1 MRCTEGVPSFSDA
14 ALALMAGPTPSEV
27 TQLLK
32 KATGGSGQALD
43 DLFPLVYDELR
54 RLARFQLRGEEE
66 RHTLQAT
73 ALVHEAYMRLVDR
86 TCLEVRDRAHFF
98 ALASKVI
105 RRLLVDYY
113 RRRRADKRGGNRLRV
128 TIDKA
133 VSPFAAP
140 SVDILALDEALEKLA
155 RLDERKSRVV
165 ELRFFG
171 GLSVEEAAA
180 VLGVSD
186 RTIEGD
192 WFFARAWLKKELEKS
207 D

>member
-1 MRCTEGVPSFSDA
+1 
-14 ALALMAGPTPSEV
+14 MAGSSPTEV

-32 KATGGSGQALD
+32 QATEGDDKALD
-43 DLFPLVYDELR
+43 ELFPLVYEELR
-54 RLARFQLRGEEE
+54 RLARVQFRGDEA

-73 ALVHEAYMRLVDR
+73 ALVHEAYMRLVDQ

-105 RRLLVDYY
+105 RRLLVDHY
-113 RRRRADKRGGNRLRV
+113 RRRAANKRGGDWIRV
-128 TIDKA
+128 TIDRVVA
-133 VSPFAAP
+133 PFKDQ
-140 SVDILALDEALEKLA
+140 SIDVLALDEALEKLA
-155 RLDERKSRVV
+155 RLDARKSRVV

-171 GLSVEEAAA
+171 GLSVEETAAA
-180 VLGVSD
+180 LDVSD

-192 WFFARAWLKKELEKS
+192 WYFARAWLKKELGEK